1 MDGII
6 ILTLALFYILT
17 SKETSEA
24 PVMKRETKL
33 NPDLY
38 ECEDAFMEVAKAL
51 GFH

>member
-1 MDGII
+1 MDGLV
-6 ILTLALFYILT
+6 ILVIALFFVLT
-17 SKETSEA
+17 SKDEEEA

-38 ECEDAFMEVAKAL
+38 ECEDAFMEVAKSL